1 MVVPHLKPQELLSFL
16 PCTYGWAYS
25 IAIQTRFQND
35 LNDYEISYL
44 NDYHFVREIY
54 AERHVLPTWIFG
66 NGNGAD
72 MYTKALGRQ
81 LFDQFCPAET
91 GYMETTLPR
100 PIISLTPTEALKF
113 GAKI

>member
-1 MVVPHLKPQELLSFL
+1 MQIFNNQVSHNRTTTEQLRENRITERNRFYLS
-16 PCTYGWAYS
+16 
-25 IAIQTRFQND
+25 
-35 LNDYEISYL
+35 
-44 NDYHFVREIY
+44 DYHFVREIY
-54 AERHVLPTWIFG
+54 VEGHVLPTWIFG

-91 GYMETTLPR
+91 GYMEKTLPR